1 MLEISQKKEVLSK
14 EKTELG
20 KKMENE
26 RNEGKTFLD
35 SAENQTDEIIALNEI
50 LTREKLDKEYKL
62 RDNRREL

>member
-1 MLEISQKKEVLSK
+1 
-14 EKTELG
+14 
-20 KKMENE
+20 MENE

-62 RDNRREL
+62 RDNRRELQILSSELVEK